1 MNLLP
6 FYDAQA
12 KFDRKLEE
20 ERQLEECLRIPNKV
34 LAFYQELGELL
45 QEMEWVFKDWKDR
58 DLCRDD
64 KEKQKKEWSDAWHFA
79 ISIGNSFGHSENV
92 TRIEAF
98 IDMKPTAEKF
108 QQLFFRCYNLNFYS
122 AYEYGRMLRSLIT
135 IGHLIGMTEEEMQK
149 AYFEKHEENYARQ
162 TDKEKGYV
170 K

>member
-20 ERQLEECLRIPNKV
+20 ERELEECLRIPNKI

-58 DLCRDD
+58 ELCRDD

-108 QQLFFRCYNLNFYS
+108 QQLFFRRYNLNFYS
-122 AYEYGRMLRSLIT
+122 TYEYGRMLRSLIT

-149 AYFEKHEENYARQ
+149 AYFENMK
-162 TDKEKGYV
+162 KIMLV
-170 K
+170 KQIKKRGM

>member
-12 KFDRKLEE
+12 KFDRKVEE
-20 ERQLEECLRIPNKV
+20 DRGLEECLRIPNKI
-34 LAFYQELGELL
+34 LAYYQELGELL

-64 KEKQKKEWSDAWHFA
+64 KEKQKKEWSDVWHFA
-79 ISIGNSFGHSENV
+79 ISIGNSFGHSDNV
-92 TRIEAF
+92 SH
-98 IDMKPTAEKF
+98 IDGFFDTKPTTHRL
-108 QQLFFRCYNLNFYS
+108 QQLFLRCYNLNFYS
-122 AYEYGRMLRSLIT
+122 PYEYGRMLRSLIT
-135 IGHLIGMTEEEMQK
+135 IGHLIGMSEKEMQK

-162 TDKEKGYV
+162 TDKEKGYI